1 MVYSYDEI
9 QKQNSRVFEYLEM
22 ICKGQE
28 RAWEQRGF
36 DAHFH
41 DLSDKELMDILKD
54 INCTWH
60 IVNSI
65 VSHIIGYDIPSSEG
79 V

>member
-1 MVYSYDEI
+1 MYSYDEV
-9 QKQNSRVFEYLEM
+9 QRETSAAFEYLEM
-22 ICKGQE
+22 ISRGQE
-28 RAWEQRGF
+28 RTWNYRGF

-79 V
+79 VS

>member
-1 MVYSYDEI
+1 MVYSYDMM
-9 QKQNSRVFEYLEM
+9 QRGNSIAFEYLEM
-22 ICKGQE
+22 IAKGQE
-28 RAWEQRGF
+28 KAWEQRGF